1 MKLGDKI
8 RQLRIE
14 NNLTQKKFGELFNV
28 AKNTISQYE
37 NSVSTPDVE
46 MQKKIC
52 NKFNVSLDWLNGRT
66 NIREP
71 YGYVREDNTQYT
83 SDTHN
88 STNFYKDLPSELDK
102 ETMQNITAA
111 IKDNPE
117 LLDFWDQLVQRE
129 DLQLMFKQTKRL
141 TPESIRK
148 IIEVIKLIEDEEK
161 KES

>member
-14 NNLTQKKFGELFNV
+14 NKLTQKEFGELFNV

-37 NSVSTPDVE
+37 NSVSTPGIE

-66 NIREP
+66 DMGKP
-71 YGYVREDNTQYT
+71 YRYIKEDHTTKYIW
-83 SDTHN
+83 DRHG
-88 STNFYKDLPSELDK
+88 STDLYNKELPSSEIERK
-102 ETMQNITAA
+102 KVESIKAS

-117 LLDFWDQLVQRE
+117 LLDLWDILVSRE
-129 DLQLMFKQTKRL
+129 DLRHMVKQTKRL
-141 TPESIRK
+141 TPASIMK
-148 IIEVIKLIEDEEK
+148 IVEVIKLIEDEIE
-161 KES
+161 